1 MEEVSRRTT
10 GLMLSPG
17 GQCQNCSL
25 LGGVGK
31 DTHRIR
37 VSGGEVHVREVFI
50 ICTVEQGL
58 CGSR

>member
-1 MEEVSRRTT
+1 MEEMNRRTT

-25 LGGVGK
+25 LDGAGK
-31 DTHRIR
+31 DTHRIH
-37 VSGGEVHVREVFI
+37 VLGIAIHVRKVFI

-58 CGSR
+58 CGSK